1 MLPKDIFGEYEK
13 GINYKAALGSRGMF
27 EQDKINER
35 FYAGDQ
41 WHGAKCGSDR
51 PLVRHNV
58 IRRIGDYKI
67 AVITAAPVS
76 VCYSAEGYPETI
88 AVKRETENRRD
99 QMLAGTQ
106 AGPPPEQADRR
117 PGVEE
122 IALVMSA
129 LNDYFRVTAERVKFD
144 DLKHDAL
151 KSAYLTG
158 TGILYTYWDPDIKTG
173 LYADEGRTAPI
184 DGDIACELLDVE
196 NVYFGDPA
204 RDDVESQP
212 YIILAQRR
220 SVEELRREA
229 KRNGRPKEDIDA
241 IKPDQIEY
249 MAGDRADLNQSDDRN
264 CTVLTRLWKEWDKE
278 GKSYKVM
285 AMRVVRG
292 AVIRKPWD
300 LQIRRYPLAKFSWD
314 KRKGSIY
321 GDTELTYLIPNQIA
335 INRMVTASVWAV
347 MVMGMPLMVVNNEVV
362 PQPITND
369 PGQIIRVNGT
379 AEDVASAV
387 RYVTPPSFSPNYDN
401 SANSLI
407 NNTMT
412 QAGANDAALGDMEPD
427 NTSAII
433 ALREAAA
440 QPLQSYQNAFYSFIE
455 DVARIWAEFWMC
467 LYGKRSLK
475 ISDANGTW
483 YLPFDGERYRD
494 LVLSVRVDVG
504 ASPLWSETA
513 TVQTLDNLLDRQI
526 ITPEQYLKRLP
537 KGVVPDVAG
546 ILKELSAPAAAM
558 SAQAG
563 MAGDGAQP
571 VGSLGVPGD
580 AQAAMPV
587 PAGNT
592 GEAGG
597 AAAGGS
603 LPSPRELASM
613 LVGSGLLGGA
623 GGDAQAAP
631 SARAAGAGSAGGSL
645 PSPKELAAMLVGSGI
660 LDGAGG
666 DAQAASS
673 AQAAGAGEGGD
684 GQLTGSQVADTHAQ
698 PAEPAGDDR
707 TEAAEETAS
716 GIEQAEGILLEQLCQ
731 LSDQALRR
739 VVIAAGE
746 QGEQAAARLLLEAL
760 SAPAAEALL
769 QACGSEDAAAAAL
782 AALLRRLLDKAD
794 SRQPAASAA
803 EAAAIAAI
811 REQLPDSGR
820 EDPEETPGGHTSPA
834 AGSAEKP
841 SRRQKE
847 KGDAV

>member
-1 MLPKDIFGEYEK
+1 MLPKDVFNEYEK
-13 GINYKAALGSRGMF
+13 GVNYKASLGSRGMF

-67 AVITAAPVS
+67 AVVTASPVTAH
-76 VCYSAEGYPETI
+76 YSADGFPYT
-88 AVKRETENRRD
+88 ADMAKENDRLRQD
-99 QMLAGTQ
+99 MM
-106 AGPPPEQADRR
+106 AGPAMTDGMDMFQG
-117 PGVEE
+117 GVPDAAE
-122 IALVMSA
+122 ISLVMDA

-401 SANSLI
+401 SVNSLI
-407 NNTMT
+407 SNTMT
-412 QAGANDAALGDMEPD
+412 QAGANDAALGDMNPE

-433 ALREAAA
+433 ALREAASVPM
-440 QPLQSYQNAFYSFIE
+440 QTYQNAFYSFIE
-455 DVARIWAEFWMC
+455 DVARIWADFWVC

-475 ISDANGTW
+475 MTSGDQTW
-483 YLPFDGERYRD
+483 YFPFDGERYRD

-504 ASPLWSETA
+504 ASTLWSESQSI
-513 TVQTLDNLLDRQI
+513 QTLDNLLAAQI
-526 ITPEQYLKRLP
+526 ITPEQYLERLP
-537 KGVVPDVAG
+537 KGIIPDLNGLIKDMQKAR
-546 ILKELSAPAAAM
+546 EMAEQQAAQAQAAAEAQAAEQQQAAE
-558 SAQAG
+558 AQAG
-563 MAGDGAQP
+563 P
-571 VGSLGVPGD
+571 VS
-580 AQAAMPV
+580 
-587 PAGNT
+587 N
-592 GEAGG
+592 
-597 AAAGGS
+597 
-603 LPSPRELASM
+603 
-613 LVGSGLLGGA
+613 
-623 GGDAQAAP
+623 
-631 SARAAGAGSAGGSL
+631 
-645 PSPKELAAMLVGSGI
+645 
-660 LDGAGG
+660 
-666 DAQAASS
+666 
-673 AQAAGAGEGGD
+673 
-684 GQLTGSQVADTHAQ
+684 
-698 PAEPAGDDR
+698 
-707 TEAAEETAS
+707 
-716 GIEQAEGILLEQLCQ
+716 
-731 LSDQALRR
+731 
-739 VVIAAGE
+739 
-746 QGEQAAARLLLEAL
+746 
-760 SAPAAEALL
+760 AEALL
-769 QACGSEDAAAAAL
+769 A
-782 AALLRRLLDKAD
+782 
-794 SRQPAASAA
+794 
-803 EAAAIAAI
+803 
-811 REQLPDSGR
+811 QLP
-820 EDPEETPGGHTSPA
+820 PELQAQFASLSPEQQQA
-834 AGSAEKP
+834 VFQKAGISA
-841 SRRQKE
+841 
-847 KGDAV
+847 

>member
-1 MLPKDIFGEYEK
+1 MLPSDVFNEYEK
-13 GINYKAALGSRGMF
+13 GVNYKASLGSRGMF

-158 TGILYTYWDPDIKTG
+158 TGILYTYWDPDIRTG
-173 LYADEGRTAPI
+173 LYADEGRTVPI
-184 DGDIACELLDVE
+184 EGDIACELLDVE

-249 MAGDRADLNQSDDRN
+249 MAGDRADVNQSDDRN

-300 LQIRRYPLAKFSWD
+300 LQIRRYPLAKFAWD

-401 SANSLI
+401 SVNSLI
-407 NNTMT
+407 SNTMT
-412 QAGANDAALGDMEPD
+412 QAGANDAALGDMNPE

-433 ALREAAA
+433 ALREAASVPM
-440 QPLQSYQNAFYSFIE
+440 QTYQNAFYSFIE
-455 DVARIWAEFWMC
+455 DVARIWADFWVC

-475 ISDANGTW
+475 MESGDQTW
-483 YLPFDGERYRD
+483 YFPFDGERYRD

-504 ASPLWSETA
+504 ASTLWSES
-513 TVQTLDNLLDRQI
+513 QSIRTLDNLLAAQI
-526 ITPEQYLKRLP
+526 ITPEQYLERLP
-537 KGVVPDVAG
+537 KGIIPDLNGLIKDMQKAR
-546 ILKELSAPAAAM
+546 EMAEQQAAM
-558 SAQAG
+558 QAAEAQAV
-563 MAGDGAQP
+563 AE
-571 VGSLGVPGD
+571 
-580 AQAAMPV
+580 AQAA
-587 PAGNT
+587 GQQ
-592 GEAGG
+592 
-597 AAAGGS
+597 AA
-603 LPSPRELASM
+603 
-613 LVGSGLLGGA
+613 
-623 GGDAQAAP
+623 AQAAP
-631 SARAAGAGSAGGSL
+631 AGPG
-645 PSPKELAAMLVGSGI
+645 
-660 LDGAGG
+660 
-666 DAQAASS
+666 
-673 AQAAGAGEGGD
+673 
-684 GQLTGSQVADTHAQ
+684 
-698 PAEPAGDDR
+698 
-707 TEAAEETAS
+707 
-716 GIEQAEGILLEQLCQ
+716 
-731 LSDQALRR
+731 
-739 VVIAAGE
+739 
-746 QGEQAAARLLLEAL
+746 
-760 SAPAAEALL
+760 ALL
-769 QACGSEDAAAAAL
+769 A
-782 AALLRRLLDKAD
+782 
-794 SRQPAASAA
+794 
-803 EAAAIAAI
+803 
-811 REQLPDSGR
+811 QLP
-820 EDPEETPGGHTSPA
+820 PELQAQFASLTPEQQQA
-834 AGSAEKP
+834 VLQKAGISI
-841 SRRQKE
+841 
-847 KGDAV
+847 

>member
-1 MLPKDIFGEYEK
+1 MLPKDVFNEYEK
-13 GINYKAALGSRGMF
+13 GVNYKASLGSRGMF

-67 AVITAAPVS
+67 AVVTASPVTAH
-76 VCYSAEGYPETI
+76 YSAAGFPYT
-88 AVKRETENRRD
+88 ADMAKENDRRRQD
-99 QMLAGTQ
+99 MM
-106 AGPPPEQADRR
+106 AGPALTDGMDMFQGAVPDAA
-117 PGVEE
+117 E
-122 IALVMSA
+122 ISLVMDA

-249 MAGDRADLNQSDDRN
+249 MAGDRADVNQSDDRN

-401 SANSLI
+401 SVNSLI
-407 NNTMT
+407 SNTMT
-412 QAGANDAALGDMEPD
+412 QAGANDAALGDMNPD

-433 ALREAAA
+433 ALREAASVPM
-440 QPLQSYQNAFYSFIE
+440 QTYQNAFYSFIE

-475 ISDANGTW
+475 MESGDQTW
-483 YLPFDGERYRD
+483 YFPFDGGRYRD

-504 ASPLWSETA
+504 ASTLWSESQSI
-513 TVQTLDNLLDRQI
+513 QTLDNLLAAQI
-526 ITPEQYLKRLP
+526 ITPEQYLERLP
-537 KGVVPDVAG
+537 KGIIPDLNGLIKDMQKAR
-546 ILKELSAPAAAM
+546 EMAEQQAAM
-558 SAQAG
+558 QAAEAQAV
-563 MAGDGAQP
+563 AE
-571 VGSLGVPGD
+571 
-580 AQAAMPV
+580 AQAA
-587 PAGNT
+587 GQQ
-592 GEAGG
+592 
-597 AAAGGS
+597 AA
-603 LPSPRELASM
+603 
-613 LVGSGLLGGA
+613 
-623 GGDAQAAP
+623 AQAAP
-631 SARAAGAGSAGGSL
+631 AGPG
-645 PSPKELAAMLVGSGI
+645 
-660 LDGAGG
+660 
-666 DAQAASS
+666 
-673 AQAAGAGEGGD
+673 
-684 GQLTGSQVADTHAQ
+684 
-698 PAEPAGDDR
+698 
-707 TEAAEETAS
+707 
-716 GIEQAEGILLEQLCQ
+716 
-731 LSDQALRR
+731 
-739 VVIAAGE
+739 
-746 QGEQAAARLLLEAL
+746 
-760 SAPAAEALL
+760 ALL
-769 QACGSEDAAAAAL
+769 A
-782 AALLRRLLDKAD
+782 
-794 SRQPAASAA
+794 
-803 EAAAIAAI
+803 
-811 REQLPDSGR
+811 QLP
-820 EDPEETPGGHTSPA
+820 PELQAQFASLTPEQQQA
-834 AGSAEKP
+834 VLQKAGISI
-841 SRRQKE
+841 
-847 KGDAV
+847 

>member
-88 AVKRETENRRD
+88 AVKRDTENRRD

-106 AGPPPEQADRR
+106 AGPVPEQADRR

-122 IALVMSA
+122 VALVMSA

-173 LYADEGRTAPI
+173 LYADEARTAPI

-229 KRNGRPKEDIDA
+229 GRNGRPKEDIDA
-241 IKPDQIEY
+241 IKPDQVEY

-278 GKSYKVM
+278 GNSYKVM
-285 AMRVVRG
+285 ATRVVRG

-401 SANSLI
+401 SLSSLI
-407 NNTMT
+407 SNTMT

-440 QPLQSYQNAFYSFIE
+440 QPMQSYQNAFYSFIE

-467 LYGKRSLK
+467 LYGRRSLK
-475 ISDANGTW
+475 ISDSNGTW

-537 KGVVPDVAG
+537 KGVIPDVAG
-546 ILKELSAPAAAM
+546 ILKELAAPTADAALQSGAVPQEAM
-558 SAQAG
+558 
-563 MAGDGAQP
+563 
-571 VGSLGVPGD
+571 
-580 AQAAMPV
+580 AAMPMQGS
-587 PAGNT
+587 AG
-592 GEAGG
+592 GDMQPAGG
-597 AAAGGS
+597 AAVM
-603 LPSPRELASM
+603 PPQN
-613 LVGSGLLGGA
+613 GGA
-623 GGDAQAAP
+623 DT
-631 SARAAGAGSAGGSL
+631 AGGSL
-645 PSPKELAAMLVGSGI
+645 PSPKELAAMLIQSGA
-660 LDGAGG
+660 LGKAGG
-666 DAQAASS
+666 HG
-673 AQAAGAGEGGD
+673 QAAGGTAPMPPQNGGADTADGSLPSPRELAAMLVQSGALRKAGGTAGEPSRPAGP
-684 GQLTGSQVADTHAQ
+684 A
-698 PAEPAGDDR
+698 AEPAADVP
-707 TEAAEETAS
+707 TETAAEES
-716 GIEQAEGILLEQLCQ
+716 FDSRQAEGLLLEQLCG

-739 VVIAAGE
+739 VVTAAGE
-746 QGEQAAARLLLEAL
+746 QGELAAARLFLEEL
-760 SAPAAEALL
+760 SPQDADALL
-769 QACGSEDAAAAAL
+769 KACGSENAAAAAL

-794 SRQPAASAA
+794 SNLPAEKTAASAA

-811 REQLPDSGR
+811 REQLPGAGQ
-820 EDPEETPGGHTSPA
+820 EEPAKASPA
-834 AGSAEKP
+834 QSAAGPEATAEKP
-841 SRRQKE
+841 SRREKSRKARGEKE
-847 KGDAV
+847 ESV

>member
-88 AVKRETENRRD
+88 AVKRDTENRRD

-106 AGPPPEQADRR
+106 AGPVPEQADRR

-122 IALVMSA
+122 VALVMSA

-151 KSAYLTG
+151 KNAYLTG

-173 LYADEGRTAPI
+173 LYADEARTAPI

-249 MAGDRADLNQSDDRN
+249 MAGDRADVNQSDDRN

-300 LQIRRYPLAKFSWD
+300 LQIRRYPLAKFAWD

-401 SANSLI
+401 SVNSLI
-407 NNTMT
+407 SNTMT
-412 QAGANDAALGDMEPD
+412 QAGANDAALGDMNPE

-433 ALREAAA
+433 ALREAASVPM
-440 QPLQSYQNAFYSFIE
+440 QTYQNAFYSFIE
-455 DVARIWAEFWMC
+455 DVARIWADFWVC

-475 ISDANGTW
+475 MESGDQTW
-483 YLPFDGERYRD
+483 YFPFDGERYRD

-504 ASPLWSETA
+504 ASTLWSESQSI
-513 TVQTLDNLLDRQI
+513 QTLDNLLAAQI
-526 ITPEQYLKRLP
+526 ITPEQYLERLP
-537 KGVVPDVAG
+537 KGIIPDLNGLIKDMQKAR
-546 ILKELSAPAAAM
+546 ELAEQQAAM
-558 SAQAG
+558 QAAEAQAV
-563 MAGDGAQP
+563 AE
-571 VGSLGVPGD
+571 
-580 AQAAMPV
+580 AQAA
-587 PAGNT
+587 GQQ
-592 GEAGG
+592 
-597 AAAGGS
+597 AA
-603 LPSPRELASM
+603 
-613 LVGSGLLGGA
+613 
-623 GGDAQAAP
+623 AQAAP
-631 SARAAGAGSAGGSL
+631 AGPG
-645 PSPKELAAMLVGSGI
+645 
-660 LDGAGG
+660 
-666 DAQAASS
+666 
-673 AQAAGAGEGGD
+673 
-684 GQLTGSQVADTHAQ
+684 
-698 PAEPAGDDR
+698 
-707 TEAAEETAS
+707 
-716 GIEQAEGILLEQLCQ
+716 
-731 LSDQALRR
+731 
-739 VVIAAGE
+739 
-746 QGEQAAARLLLEAL
+746 
-760 SAPAAEALL
+760 ALL
-769 QACGSEDAAAAAL
+769 A
-782 AALLRRLLDKAD
+782 
-794 SRQPAASAA
+794 
-803 EAAAIAAI
+803 
-811 REQLPDSGR
+811 QLP
-820 EDPEETPGGHTSPA
+820 PELQAQFASLTPEQQQA
-834 AGSAEKP
+834 VLQKAGISI
-841 SRRQKE
+841 
-847 KGDAV
+847 

>member
-1 MLPKDIFGEYEK
+1 MLPSDVFNEYEK
-13 GINYKAALGSRGMF
+13 GVNYKASLGSRGMF

-67 AVITAAPVS
+67 AVVTASPVTAH
-76 VCYSAEGYPETI
+76 YSADGFPYT
-88 AVKRETENRRD
+88 ADMAKEND
-99 QMLAGTQ
+99 QIRQGLM
-106 AGPPPEQADRR
+106 AGPTMPDIARGNTPDAA
-117 PGVEE
+117 E
-122 IALVMSA
+122 ISLVMDA

-158 TGILYTYWDPDIKTG
+158 TGILYTYWDPDIRTG

-184 DGDIACELLDVE
+184 EGDIACELLDVE

-249 MAGDRADLNQSDDRN
+249 MAGDRADVNQSDDRN

-285 AMRVVRG
+285 ATRVVRG

-401 SANSLI
+401 SVNSLI
-407 NNTMT
+407 SNTMT
-412 QAGANDAALGDMEPD
+412 QSGANDAALGDMNPD

-433 ALREAAA
+433 ALREAASVPM
-440 QPLQSYQNAFYSFIE
+440 QTYQNAFYSFIE

-475 ISDANGTW
+475 MTSGDQTW
-483 YLPFDGERYRD
+483 YFPFDGDRYRD

-504 ASPLWSETA
+504 ASTLWSESQSI
-513 TVQTLDNLLDRQI
+513 QTLDNLLSAQI
-526 ITPEQYLKRLP
+526 ITPEQYLERLP
-537 KGVVPDVAG
+537 KGIIPDLNGLIKDMQKAREMAG
-546 ILKELSAPAAAM
+546 QQAAQAQAAAEAQAAEQQQAAE
-558 SAQAG
+558 AQAG
-563 MAGDGAQP
+563 P
-571 VGSLGVPGD
+571 VS
-580 AQAAMPV
+580 
-587 PAGNT
+587 N
-592 GEAGG
+592 
-597 AAAGGS
+597 
-603 LPSPRELASM
+603 
-613 LVGSGLLGGA
+613 
-623 GGDAQAAP
+623 
-631 SARAAGAGSAGGSL
+631 
-645 PSPKELAAMLVGSGI
+645 
-660 LDGAGG
+660 
-666 DAQAASS
+666 
-673 AQAAGAGEGGD
+673 
-684 GQLTGSQVADTHAQ
+684 
-698 PAEPAGDDR
+698 
-707 TEAAEETAS
+707 
-716 GIEQAEGILLEQLCQ
+716 
-731 LSDQALRR
+731 
-739 VVIAAGE
+739 
-746 QGEQAAARLLLEAL
+746 
-760 SAPAAEALL
+760 AEALL
-769 QACGSEDAAAAAL
+769 A
-782 AALLRRLLDKAD
+782 
-794 SRQPAASAA
+794 
-803 EAAAIAAI
+803 
-811 REQLPDSGR
+811 QLP
-820 EDPEETPGGHTSPA
+820 PELQAQFASLSPEQQQA
-834 AGSAEKP
+834 VLQKAGISI
-841 SRRQKE
+841 
-847 KGDAV
+847 